1 VIFLPRVIHF
11 DISAEHPEELAKFY
25 EQVFNWKFEKWDGPM
40 DYWLITTG
48 KNESGIDGG
57 LARREKEVKTINT
70 INVSSIDD
78 YIEMIKLN
86 KGVILTPKTPIP
98 GVGWT
103 ASFQDPEGNIFS
115 IMQDDPSAK

>member
-1 VIFLPRVIHF
+1 MPRVIHF
-11 DISAEHPEELAKFY
+11 DISAENPKELAKFY
-25 EQVFNWKFEKWDGPM
+25 EQVFNWKFEKWEGPM

-48 KNESGIDGG
+48 KDEPGIDGG
-57 LARREKEVKTINT
+57 LSKREKETKTINT

-86 KGVILTPKTPIP
+86 KGVIIEPKTLIP

-103 ASFQDPEGNIFS
+103 ASFQDPEGNLFGL
-115 IMQDDPSAK
+115 MQDDPSAK